1 MITYPRLAATAV
13 LAAAAMAIGAGARAA
28 SWKMEGTKQV
38 ALHTRDGKTIPI
50 GTIEFKPRGD
60 KTHFTFKLDSK
71 PFTVF
76 FLSMRNFDCIEGPDV
91 ECIVPYPYENPM
103 TATPEDLNW
112 LSDNLL
118 FLYKTK
124 AEHSATMANGIRY
137 DLRLTEHGIV
147 GKPQAVNLDDIASP
161 PKDLTVAPYGPA
173 DRDDYPEGSR
183 WVETLTIE

>member
-1 MITYPRLAATAV
+1 MIRLPRLAATSIAA
-13 LAAAAMAIGAGARAA
+13 LAALSVGGQTRAET
-28 SWKMEGTKQV
+28 WKMEGTKQV

-50 GTIEFKPRGD
+50 GTINFQPRGD

-76 FLSMRNFDCIEGPDV
+76 FLSMRNFDSIEGPDL
-91 ECIVPYPYENPM
+91 ECIVPYPYDNPM
-103 TATPEDLNW
+103 TATPTNLDW

-124 AEHSATMANGIRY
+124 AEHAATMANGIRY
-137 DLRLTEHGIV
+137 DLKLTDHGIV

-161 PKDLTVAPYGPA
+161 PKDATAAPYGPT
-173 DRDDYPEGSR
+173 DRDDYPDGSR